1 VSKEKKE
8 IAIEKKSGFMKFLDF
23 VERVGNKLPHPF
35 TLFVILMVVI
45 MIISWVVSAAGIS
58 VIHPT
63 TAEVVYSKNLLS
75 GEGVIWMMSNMIKNF
90 TGFAPLGLVL
100 TMTLG
105 IGLAEKVGFMS
116 SFMRRFMLSA
126 PERVLL
132 LVVFFIGIVGN
143 IASDAA
149 VIIIPPLAGALFYS
163 TKRNPIVGIAAGYAA
178 TCAGFT
184 ANVLIAGTDAL
195 LAGITQEA
203 AQGVLP
209 GVLVSPAVN
218 YYFMIVST
226 LLLTFVGAWV
236 TKRFVEPQVGKFT
249 PNEDLVM
256 DESFEVTEKEK
267 KGLKFAGLFTLAYL
281 ALILVILLPAGSIF
295 RGPEGTLVPSPFLS
309 NIVPFLLLWFIG
321 LSIAYGVAAG
331 TIKSE
336 SDIPKHM
343 TSAIRDMS
351 GYIVLVFVIAQFVQ
365 YFNWTN
371 IGLILAVNLA
381 SILENLNMT
390 GLPMVLGIV
399 IISAFVNLFI
409 GSGSAK
415 WALLSPVFV
424 PMFIL
429 LGYAP
434 EYSQLAY
441 RLGDSFTNAIT
452 PLFPYFPILL
462 GFVAKYDKDKAKIGT
477 IMAIMMPYTIAFGV
491 VWLIQLSIWHLLN
504 LPLGPGGFIYL

>member
-1 VSKEKKE
+1 MKEKK
-8 IAIEKKSGFMKFLDF
+8 KGFLRFLDF
-23 VERVGNKLPHPF
+23 VERSGNKLPHPF
-35 TLFVILMVVI
+35 TLFVILMVTV
-45 MIISWVVSAAGIS
+45 MIISWLTSTAGIF
-58 VIHPT
+58 VVNPT
-63 TAEVVYSKNLLS
+63 TGEEVYSKNLLS
-75 GEGVIWMMSNMIKNF
+75 GEGALWMLSSMIKNF

-116 SFMRRFMLSA
+116 AFMRRFMLGA
-126 PERVLL
+126 PERILL

-203 AQGVLP
+203 AQGVMP
-209 GVLVSPAVN
+209 GALVSPAVN

-226 LLLTFVGAWV
+226 FVLTFVGAWV
-236 TKRFVEPQVGKFT
+236 TKRFVEPQAGIFT
-249 PNEDLVM
+249 PNEELVL
-256 DESFEVTEKEK
+256 DDSFEVTPIEK
-267 KGLKFAGLFTLAYL
+267 KGLKFAGLFTVVYSGLIL
-281 ALILVILLPAGSIF
+281 ALLLPGGSIL
-295 RGPEGTLVPSPFLS
+295 RGPEGTIVPSPFLS
-309 NIVPFLLLWFIG
+309 NIVPFLLIWFIG
-321 LSIAYGVAAG
+321 LSISYGVPAK
-331 TIKSE
+331 TIKNE

-343 TSAIRDMS
+343 TSAIKDMS
-351 GYIVLVFVIAQFVQ
+351 SYIVLVFVIAQFVQ

-371 IGLILAVNLA
+371 IGLILAVNLSDA
-381 SILENLNMT
+381 LKAMNMT
-390 GLPMVLGIV
+390 GLPMVLAIV
-399 IISAFVNLFI
+399 LISAFVNLFI

-429 LGYAP
+429 LGYTP

-441 RLGDSFTNAIT
+441 RIGDSFTNALT

-462 GFVAKYDKDKAKIGT
+462 GFIAKYDKEKAKIGSV
-477 IMAIMMPYTIAFGV
+477 MAMVMPYTIAFGL
-491 VWLIQLSIWHLLN
+491 VWLVQLAIWHLLN
-504 LPLGPGGFIYL
+504 LPLGPGGGIYL